1 MKGWQEDEIKFSEA
15 PNAAGHVN
23 DRWRMNWTERCD
35 RFWRVAKRRAESA
48 AAFLKGGDSIAF
60 FQHTVAKHACH

>member
-23 DRWRMNWTERCD
+23 DRWPMNWTEHCD
-35 RFWRVAKRRAESA
+35 RFWRIAKRRFQFA
-48 AAFLKGGDSIAF
+48 AAFLRM
-60 FQHTVAKHACH
+60 VAL